1 MSARWHPSDRQ
12 RSNRDGVF
20 GRPRQRQTRREAGTQ
35 SYGLLT
41 VRGGTDKAARLP
53 KGWTG
58 PVSKLGL
65 PGFREEARIVFC
77 ASFSDRCSRFT
88 FGFVPHWPFR
98 TRSTLLP
105 ASQLLTNR
113 LRLKCTAARL
123 ESLHRMAGKLRPDL
137 S

>member
-58 PVSKLGL
+58 PESMLGL
-65 PGFREEARIVFC
+65 PGIRKDARIFFC
-77 ASFSDRCSRFT
+77 ARFGT
-88 FGFVPHWPFR
+88 LTKWKKFR
-98 TRSTLLP
+98 KQASPRGARALAPLP
-105 ASQLLTNR
+105 
-113 LRLKCTAARL
+113 
-123 ESLHRMAGKLRPDL
+123 E
-137 S
+137 